1 MDDVVVNMGR
11 RIAGIRKKL
20 NLTQDK
26 VAELTGLTT
35 QTISSAEHGTKALR
49 PENIVKLCQVLKVT
63 PNDLLLNSTAEVLK
77 DVSPVMLS
85 ELSSQQRQYL
95 EETVRILIKGMLQKE

>member
-20 NLTQDK
+20 NLTQDQ

-49 PENIVKLCQVLKVT
+49 PENIVKLCQVLDVT
-63 PNDLLLNSTAEVLK
+63 PNDLLLNSTAELLK
-77 DVSPVMLS
+77 DVLPVMLS
-85 ELSSQQRQYL
+85 ELSSQQRQFL

>member
-20 NLTQDK
+20 NLTQDQ

-49 PENIVKLCQVLKVT
+49 PENIVKLCQVLDVT
-63 PNDLLLNSTAEVLK
+63 PNDLLLNSTAELLK

-85 ELSSQQRQYL
+85 ELSSQQRQFL

>member
-77 DVSPVMLS
+77 DISPVMLS

>member
-20 NLTQDK
+20 NLTQDQ

-49 PENIVKLCQVLKVT
+49 PENIVKLCQVLEVT
-63 PNDLLLNSTAEVLK
+63 PNDLLLNSTAELLN
-77 DVSPVMLS
+77 DIAPAMLS